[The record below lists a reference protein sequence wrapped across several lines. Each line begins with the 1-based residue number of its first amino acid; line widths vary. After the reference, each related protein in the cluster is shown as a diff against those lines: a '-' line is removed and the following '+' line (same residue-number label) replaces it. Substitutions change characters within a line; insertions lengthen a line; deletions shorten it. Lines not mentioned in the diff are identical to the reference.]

1 MFNRSP
7 PGPPTP
13 TPTTNSVVVS
23 LFISLYGV
31 PFVPL
36 AASSD
41 NRNYPVQDGGQERA
55 HYDDVRA
62 EVGWGGGGKGW
73 YCKICKVL
81 DKH

>member
-1 MFNRSP
+1 M
-7 PGPPTP
+7 
-13 TPTTNSVVVS
+13 
-23 LFISLYGV
+23 

-62 EVGWGGGGKGW
+62 EVGGGGGRGW
-73 YCKICKVL
+73 EGMVL
-81 DKH
+81 QNL